1 MRNFSEMDKHYD
13 RHNEGICS
21 ICGCTTERWKWVCD
35 ACRDEAIQE
44 QNLATDRAFI
54 TSARTQNA
62 VLQNKENDM
71 SNKTISITLTGEV
84 TPTYPKH
91 DGRFWL
97 FYSSD
102 EYVELELD
110 ALSQEDRKIVEE
122 KLKAWEGGMLIKVS
136 NKNLRQ
142 PIQRNVSIK
151 KGVTND

>member
-1 MRNFSEMDKHYD
+1 M
-13 RHNEGICS
+13 
-21 ICGCTTERWKWVCD
+21 CD

-110 ALSQEDRKIVEE
+110 ALSPR
-122 KLKAWEGGMLIKVS
+122 G
-136 NKNLRQ
+136 
-142 PIQRNVSIK
+142 
-151 KGVTND
+151 